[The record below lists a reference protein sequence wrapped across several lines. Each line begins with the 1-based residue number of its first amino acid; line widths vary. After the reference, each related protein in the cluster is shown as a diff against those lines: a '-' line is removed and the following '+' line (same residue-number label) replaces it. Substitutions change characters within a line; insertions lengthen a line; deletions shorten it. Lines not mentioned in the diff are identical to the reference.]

1 MSGTSIP
8 YTTNFW
14 FYLFPNASSSNRT
27 ALVIEGTFKANSSD
41 AGTTVYYPIIINK
54 TQLNTTIQEGDGTTM
69 TTVDGSTNPRLGS
82 IDRNKCYALM
92 ATIRTI
98 GITDPDGTI
107 DPASLSITVSVA
119 SWALTVSQDVV
130 FE

>member
-1 MSGTSIP
+1 
-8 YTTNFW
+8 
-14 FYLFPNASSSNRT
+14 
-27 ALVIEGTFKANSSD
+27 
-41 AGTTVYYPIIINK
+41 
-54 TQLNTTIQEGDGTTM
+54 
-69 TTVDGSTNPRLGS
+69 
-82 IDRNKCYALM
+82 M